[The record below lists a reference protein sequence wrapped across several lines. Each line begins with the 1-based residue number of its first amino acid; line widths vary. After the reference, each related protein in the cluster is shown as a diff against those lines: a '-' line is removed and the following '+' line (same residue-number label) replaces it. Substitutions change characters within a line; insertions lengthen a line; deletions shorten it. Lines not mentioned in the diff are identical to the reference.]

1 MTAVVTDLNWRQR
14 GACKNEDPE
23 IFFRDSARSIKRA
36 KEICARCP
44 VQAACLTWALN
55 SDDQWSVAAGMT
67 VQERDRLRAVMGRAA

>member
-1 MTAVVTDLNWRQR
+1 MTATVTDLDWRQR
-14 GACKNEDPE
+14 GACKDADPE

-44 VQAACLTWALN
+44 VQAACLLWALD

-67 VQERDRLRAVMGRAA
+67 PRERERLRAAMGRAA